1 MNLIFKRFLLAVFV
15 IAVVFWIGGCEPALD
30 KPGIVEPTN
39 LDTTVGQLGQLYQY
53 SAVPVKGYGIVA
65 GLAGTGSS
73 ECPPELRTALSKYI
87 LTHTGSAAIN
97 PNKFINSLDTAVVE
111 IYGTIPVVASRGGV
125 FDVKVIPFSRTQTT
139 SLAGGTLYTADL
151 KEMARLVR
159 FDMYSAT
166 LAKAHGPVF
175 LDETSGGGR
184 ISGYV
189 LGGGVVSESV
199 RLAFGLYEPSY
210 LAASAI
216 RNRLNERFGPGTA
229 KAISPN
235 EIEFIIPARYREQKT
250 KFLSMV
256 RLLYLAENN
265 ILRDKRI
272 KMLVEEMAVGEN
284 KLGSEYA
291 LEAIGRSS
299 LEEIAALLES
309 GDETVRFHAA
319 RCMLAIGDERGIG
332 TLRDIARDRESSLRV
347 AAVEA
352 IGFNAKRNIASPI
365 LSRLLKED
373 DFAVKFAAYEQL
385 LRLDDIA
392 VSRKVVAKKFFID
405 EVSGKGAKIIYVSR
419 EEVPRIVIFGGPV
432 NCEKGIYVESADRR
446 VIVNAPSGAKHVSVM
461 RTLANRPRPVGPL
474 SSTYELTDVIRTLCE
489 NPTIKGRPQMR
500 SGLGASYSD
509 MVSVLSKMCSGG
521 AIKAEYIAGD
531 LTDAGSFVERVAGD
545 DR

>member
-1 MNLIFKRFLLAVFV
+1 MNVIFKRFLLAVVV
-15 IAVVFWIGGCEPALD
+15 ITLVFWIGGCEPALE
-30 KPGIVEPTN
+30 KPEVEPTN

-73 ECPPELRTALSKYI
+73 ECPPELRRALSKYI
-87 LTHTGSAAIN
+87 RTHTGSAAIN

-111 IYGTIPVVASRGGV
+111 IYGTIPAVASKGGI
-125 FDVKVIPFSRTQTT
+125 FDVKVVAFSRTKTT

-159 FDMYSAT
+159 FDMYSVT
-166 LAKAHGPVF
+166 LARAHGPVF
-175 LDETSGGGR
+175 LDETSGGSR

-189 LGGGVVSESV
+189 LGGGEVSKSV
-199 RLAFGLYEPSY
+199 RLAFGLYKPSY
-210 LAASAI
+210 LAVSAI
-216 RNRLNERFGPGTA
+216 RNLLNERFEPGTA

-235 EIEFIIPARYREQKT
+235 EIEFMIPARYREQKT

-256 RLLYLAENN
+256 RLLYLAEDN

-272 KMLVEEMAVGEN
+272 KTLVEKMAVGED

-291 LEAIGRSS
+291 LEAIGRSV
-299 LEEIAALLES
+299 LGEIAKLLES
-309 GDETVRFHAA
+309 GDERVRFHAA

-332 TLRDIARDRESSLRV
+332 ALRDIVRDRDSLLRV

-352 IGFNAKRNIASPI
+352 IGLNAKRNIASAI
-365 LSRLLKED
+365 LSRLLREE

-392 VSRKVVAKKFFID
+392 VSRKVVANKFFID
-405 EVSGKGAKIIYVSR
+405 EVSGKGPKIIYVAR
-419 EEVPRIVIFGGPV
+419 EDVPRIVIFGGPV
-432 NCEKGIYVESADRR
+432 NCEKGIYVESADRS
-446 VIVNAPSGAKHVSVM
+446 VIINAPAGAGHVSVM
-461 RTLANRPRPVGPL
+461 RKLANRPRLVGPV
-474 SSTYELTDVIRTLCE
+474 SSSYDLTDVIRTLCE
-489 NPTIKGRPQMR
+489 NPAIEGRPQMR

-509 MVSVLSKMCSGG
+509 MVSVLSKMCSVE
-521 AIKAEYIAGD
+521 AIKAEYIASD
-531 LTDAGSFVERVAGD
+531 LTDAGSFVERVVSN